1 MIRRRLANLL
11 YPLLLLVMA
20 AALAFLSTRWNIEH
34 DISRGQQ
41 ASLDQASS
49 AVLAQM
55 SGPVTVTSYARSG
68 SDLRPLITRFFAR
81 YQRAKDDLTLHF
93 VDPDA
98 DPAAMRELGVQLD
111 GEFELEYQGRRER
124 LQVLSEAEVSSAL
137 LRLSRERVR
146 IVAFLEGHGERQPA
160 GDGHG
165 DLGQFMSGLAG
176 QGIRTASLPLA
187 ATGSIPISTDLLVIA
202 APRVAPESSTLQL
215 ILAWLADG
223 GNLLWLV
230 EPNDPTAHSELAR
243 ALSLLVLEGTV
254 VDGQG
259 AELGIGDP
267 SLLAIASYPQHAIT
281 DKFQA
286 TTLFAQAAALGQRAD
301 AQWHLQPLLRS
312 SAQSWTET
320 GPLHGIDSVRYD
332 SDDEIPGPLD
342 IAFALSRLSPRPDHA
357 EQRAVVIGDGDFLSN
372 SFVGQGG
379 NRELGQRV
387 FNWLLADDALIDI
400 PPRQATDRDLALSQG
415 QLNLIGLVF
424 LLGLPAL
431 LIGASALLRWRRRR
445 R

>member
-1 MIRRRLANLL
+1 MRRYLANLL
-11 YPLLLLVMA
+11 YPVLLLVLA
-20 AALAFLSTRWNIEH
+20 AAVAFLSTRWNVEH
-34 DISRGQQ
+34 DVSRGQQ
-41 ASLDQASS
+41 ASLDQAST

-55 SGPVTVTSYARSG
+55 PDPVTVTSYARPG
-68 SDLRPLITRFFAR
+68 SDLRPLIARFFSR
-81 YQRAKDDLTLHF
+81 YQRTKDNLTLHF

-124 LQVLSEAEVSSAL
+124 LQVLSETEVSSAL

-146 IVAFLEGHGERQPA
+146 IAAFLEGHGERQPA

-165 DLGQFMSGLAG
+165 DLGQFMSSLAG
-176 QGIRTASLPLA
+176 QGIRAAPLPLA
-187 ATGSIPISTDLLVIA
+187 ATGTIPANTDLLVIA
-202 APRVAPESSTLQL
+202 APLVAPEKATLQQVVD
-215 ILAWLADG
+215 WLADG

-230 EPNDPTAHSELAR
+230 EPDDPTAHSELAD
-243 ALSLLVLEGTV
+243 ALSLLVLEGSV
-254 VDGQG
+254 VDGQS
-259 AELGIGDP
+259 AVLGIGDP
-267 SLLAIASYPQHAIT
+267 SLVAIASYPQHPIT
-281 DKFQA
+281 HNFQA

-301 AQWHLQPLLRS
+301 AQWHMQPLLRT

-320 GPLHGIDSVRYD
+320 GPLHGVDSVRHD

-342 IAFALSRLSPRPDHA
+342 MAFALSRLSPRPDQS
-357 EQRAVVIGDGDFLSN
+357 EQRVVVIGDGDFLSN

-387 FNWLLADDALIDI
+387 FNWLLADDTLIDI
-400 PPRQATDRDLALSQG
+400 PARHAVDRELTLNQN
-415 QLNLIGLVF
+415 QLNLVGLFF
-424 LLGLPAL
+424 LLGLPVL
-431 LIGASALLRWRRRR
+431 LVATSALPRWRRRR